1 MVKKLDNNLS
11 EIEKYDEEL
20 LENENISKE
29 DKNIIKVKGKR
40 GRKPKNYIK
49 NNEDEIEKKNN
60 VLVKVTKTK
69 EIEDNDEIV
78 SGIPKK
84 RGRKPK
90 DNKIKNLKVFDI
102 NQHLMEEQ
110 VSILHL
116 PINNNDLNSLDKSL
130 LGNNMLKYNPE
141 IPYEPIPFDPRISE
155 NFSELNNY
163 SYSQIDINEIDYE
176 VNCDDIVI
184 TNYNNSN
191 IGINNNNNN
200 NNKILS
206 KGLIKEEKSIIMID
220 PIKIINND
228 NNRENEKIENE
239 IENSYIKKNL
249 KNIQYEFIES
259 NQRNTWPLK
268 VNIAC
273 LWDCHTF
280 DTIPIAIPKKYVN
293 GIFYLYGNFCD
304 FPCAAKYL
312 FNSNKSIAEKQE
324 EFSLLNLLK
333 SKITGDNRKIELAG
347 PRETLTLFGGYKDIN
362 KFRSKESIENKTYN
376 LIEYPLISLVPT
388 IEENTINYSIKEDE
402 CYIPINK
409 TMMKRANDSLKLVT
423 NKNNKNKTL
432 IQYMKLE

>member
-20 LENENISKE
+20 LEDENISKE

-130 LGNNMLKYNPE
+130 LGNDILKYNPE
-141 IPYEPIPFDPRISE
+141 IPNEPIPFDPRT
-155 NFSELNNY
+155 NDNY
-163 SYSQIDINEIDYE
+163 SRLNSGMMDINEITYNE
-176 VNCDDIVI
+176 NEINEEI
-184 TNYNNSN
+184 NHQNNNSN
-191 IGINNNNNN
+191 IKKFTQEN
-200 NNKILS
+200 
-206 KGLIKEEKSIIMID
+206 SIIMID
-220 PIKIINND
+220 TLMTNNNLHKENKEINRKEEYCKQSD
-228 NNRENEKIENE
+228 ID
-239 IENSYIKKNL
+239 NSYIKKNL

-259 NQRNTWPLK
+259 NMRSSWPMK

-280 DTIPIAIPKKYVN
+280 DTVPVAIPKKYVN

-304 FPCAAKYL
+304 FSCAAKYL

-333 SKITGDNRKIELAG
+333 TKLTGNNKKIELAG
-347 PRETLTLFGGYKDIN
+347 PRETLTLFGGYKDIV
-362 KFRSKESIENKTYN
+362 KFRSSESIDNKTYN

-388 IEENTINYSIKEDE
+388 VEENTINYSIKEDE

-409 TMMKRANDSLKLVT
+409 SMMKRANESLKLVG
-423 NKNNKNKTL
+423 NKSNKNKTL